1 MLSARGVEKG
11 CELKE
16 EVEEGVFN
24 GEVSYS
30 HTELDGKGESRLITV
45 VFWSA
50 AQM

>member
-1 MLSARGVEKG
+1 MEKG
-11 CELKE
+11 CELEE

-30 HTELDGKGESRLITV
+30 HTTELDGKGESRLVTV